1 METRGRAR
9 KASRSRDILSAL
21 EDRVVTLESSM
32 GDIKER
38 VEDVDDRLHDG
49 LQSMQEQLKEYVTDN
64 MKQLTGRDDAIEAM
78 VVALKGEIAELKGE
92 LTIYKVALGNGGLAA
107 AAPKPN
113 IDVPKPKEFKGTRSA
128 RDVDN
133 FLWGIEQYFCAK
145 GITEDVTKVTTA
157 AMYLSDVALLW
168 WCRRSTDVRRGGSE
182 IETWEEFRCE
192 FKAQFYPEYAEDE
205 ARARLRRLAQQG
217 TVREYVQEFSELML
231 QISDMGEKEA
241 FFSFMDGLKPW
252 AKQELQRRGV
262 QELTKAMSVA
272 ESLAEFG
279 GRKDNSNSSKPRL
292 KGNSGGD
299 KERPTRNGDGKKPWD
314 KRKSGP
320 IKCFH
325 CEGPHMIKD
334 CPKKAALKAMKAK
347 GESDVEDNNL
357 GSILGGVEDR
367 MSHGL
372 MFVDIIVAGRKLN
385 ALVDTGASDLFMSEE
400 AACKLGLKIDNE
412 GGRIKTVN
420 SESIPIKGVTK
431 GVDLQLGDW
440 SGKVSIK
447 VIPLDDYDFMVGL
460 SFLDQLKALIAPS
473 SNYMVISDA
482 KHQCMVKVTR
492 KRSFEGKTLSAIQF
506 AKGVRR
512 NEVSYLATLKIEETA
527 EFVSETPKEVG
538 QLLQS
543 FRDVM
548 PAQLPKSL
556 PPKREVDHKIE
567 LVSNVVPPARAPYR
581 MSPPELEELRKQLK
595 ELLDARFIR
604 PSKSPYGAPVLFQ
617 KKHDGSLRMCIDYRA
632 LNKITVKDRYPI
644 PLIADLFD
652 QLGSARWFT
661 KLDLRSGY
669 HQVRIVEGDEP
680 KTACVTRKSLE
691 EHVRHLREVFQT
703 LRENELFVK
712 EEKCSFAQ
720 QEVSFLGHIVGGGKI
735 RMDKNKIRAISEWE
749 PPTKV
754 TELSSF
760 LGLANY
766 YRHFVKGYSK
776 ITTHLTDMLKKGKV
790 WDWSP
795 ECEKAFNQLKQEMT
809 REPVLVLPDFTKP
822 YEVFKV
828 WDFYS
833 GDQRVPA
840 EEAARLFL
848 RHVQSGTTNQS
859 PFEIVTGQQPLTPNA
874 VVTHYTGPNPAA
886 YRFAKDWQEKNDLAR
901 ACLHK
906 ASKRSK
912 KWADQNRRDI
922 QFQVGDSVLA
932 KLHLILRYTGLH
944 KGLVRRYERPFKVVK
959 RVGNV
964 AYKLELPPK
973 LKVHP
978 VFHVSMLK
986 PFHEDQEDPNRG
998 KSERAPM
1005 GVKVSYD
1012 REVENIEA
1020 DRVIRRK
1027 YHRPQ
1032 HEYLVRWKG
1041 LPDSEASWEP
1051 AEALWQFQGKIDQF
1065 HKEDATRASLEQGR
1079 EFQAMVVVRI
1089 LKDLFVCFL

>member
-1 METRGRAR
+1 MSKEVEGVDTRGRAR

-21 EDRVVTLESSM
+21 EDRVVTLESST

-78 VVALKGEIAELKGE
+78 VVALKGEIVELKGE

-113 IDVPKPKEFKGTRSA
+113 IDVPKPKEFKGIRSA

-168 WCRRSTDVRRGGSE
+168 WRRRSTDVRRGGSE
-182 IETWEEFRCE
+182 IGTWEEFRCE

-279 GRKDNSNSSKPRL
+279 GRKDNFNYSKPRL

-299 KERPTRNGDGKKPWD
+299 KERPSRNGDGKKPWD

-320 IKCFH
+320 IRCFH

-334 CPKKAALKAMKAK
+334 CPKKAALKAMEAK

-412 GGRIKTVN
+412 WGRIKTVN
-420 SESIPIKGVTK
+420 SESIPIKGVAK
-431 GVDLQLGDW
+431 GVDLQLGNW

-447 VIPLDDYDFMVGL
+447 VIPLDDYDFVVGL
-460 SFLDQLKALIAPS
+460 SFLDQVKALIAPS

-527 EFVSETPKEVG
+527 ESVSETPKEVR

-548 PAQLPKSL
+548 PAQLPKSF

-595 ELLDARFIR
+595 ELLDAGFIR

-632 LNKITVKDRYPI
+632 LNKITVKNRYPI

-652 QLGSARWFT
+652 Q
-661 KLDLRSGY
+661 
-669 HQVRIVEGDEP
+669 
-680 KTACVTRKSLE
+680 
-691 EHVRHLREVFQT
+691 
-703 LRENELFVK
+703 
-712 EEKCSFAQ
+712 
-720 QEVSFLGHIVGGGKI
+720 LGHIVGGGKI

-754 TELSSF
+754 TELRSF

-766 YRHFVKGYSK
+766 YRRFVEGYSK
-776 ITTHLTDMLKKGKV
+776 ITTPLTDMLKKGKV
-790 WDWSP
+790 WDWNP

-822 YEVFKV
+822 YEVRTDASNYAIGGVLMQDGHPIAFESRKLNETERRYTV
-828 WDFYS
+828 
-833 GDQRVPA
+833 QEKEMTA
-840 EEAARLFL
+840 
-848 RHVQSGTTNQS
+848 QSGTTNQS

-912 KWADQNRRDI
+912 KWADQNRRDV

-944 KGLVRRYERPFKVVK
+944 KGLVQRYEGPFKVVK
-959 RVGNV
+959 RVGKV

-986 PFHEDQEDPNRG
+986 PFHEDQEDPN
-998 KSERAPM
+998 
-1005 GVKVSYD
+1005 
-1012 REVENIEA
+1012 
-1020 DRVIRRK
+1020 
-1027 YHRPQ
+1027 
-1032 HEYLVRWKG
+1032 
-1041 LPDSEASWEP
+1041 
-1051 AEALWQFQGKIDQF
+1051 
-1065 HKEDATRASLEQGR
+1065 
-1079 EFQAMVVVRI
+1079 
-1089 LKDLFVCFL
+1089 